1 MKTVLLLMTSCTL
14 AASAFAAPSV
24 DDCSTPATDSITP
37 ATSIQRLYAA
47 DLVAWLQGATDHTV
61 YEGNHQGRWS
71 EGDQLIFSI
80 DGQSYRQNR
89 YYLDGFR
96 INDRFASGS
105 TLYPTLYDNH
115 SVEVDP
121 AATAL
126 RFASRDAADHVQ
138 LTANAGGLGGINPTT
153 EGIIHLFHGTGTE
166 GLYRHD
172 DNRHRQHVRGAASLR
187 ALLHSRHGQHELLA
201 SYGNR
206 RLPQYD
212 QDGLLTEHPLYGA
225 QHFKL
230 QAIGRIATRGYFHHV
245 GYLANVSGKEDGF
258 SEFYYNRQEQ
268 PRLATYS
275 ASVYGNH
282 DDHRTTL
289 ATGLTWATTTF
300 RHDDAG
306 FAKNLIDQDGESLE
320 PWMPDGRMHE
330 LSWSAD
336 YARRLTTAAP
346 VRLTLKGKAY
356 NSLIGHHAESRTWTN
371 VVYLQHVGAASAT
384 PLIRY
389 DWQSRSFAGALLE
402 NEVVLQAEGHGRDAA
417 CFSYG
422 ATLGMS
428 LDGMLLRTNSKVT
441 PNLVASLSCRWRPW
455 QWLEVSG
462 RLYHDRMTYDIETLR
477 YMSTRYMNADI
488 KALSANDVNASAG
501 TLLTRSGGRYHR
513 YARRLWQPSFVGIEI
528 PIVARFGRHEV
539 ALIQGYRKFYHT
551 WLTQYEG
558 GATANGYFVDTPLTA
573 EMLADEHVATD
584 GPLPTLPLYYLHPG
598 EHSYEVGYM
607 PEGLMGKGPLTATPY
622 YMSQLTRYTYHGRKV
637 EASVGWQSMMGVG
650 YCGLGNGP
658 GSNNVG
664 VLSES
669 TANPNTFLVI
679 KNSQLDGTKGRYP
692 TAGRYDQDRAY
703 VCRLLLAYNLSRH
716 VQLGAMG
723 SWTDGQP
730 FTYYRI
736 FTNTADG
743 SVTSGAASP
752 TQVAIV
758 PGCSRGINPTD
769 GNFGCRESAIFHIDL
784 HARFRWTM
792 QGHDAELHVQS
803 YNVYDFGNVLN
814 EFCFPQGY
822 CEGRGPNMCLT
833 IPRGLIA
840 SFTLNL

>member
-1 MKTVLLLMTSCTL
+1 MFHRLSILLLTACTC
-14 AASAFAAPSV
+14 ASGACAVPS
-24 DDCSTPATDSITP
+24 ATDSITP
-37 ATSIQRLYAA
+37 ATSIRRLYAA

-71 EGDQLIFSI
+71 EGDQLLFSI

-89 YYLDGFR
+89 YSLDGFR

-105 TLYPTLYDNH
+105 TLYPALYDNH
-115 SVEVDP
+115 TVQIDP

-126 RFASRDAADHVQ
+126 QFASRDAAEHVQ

-166 GLYRHD
+166 GLYRPD
-172 DNRHRQHVRGAASLR
+172 DNRHRQHVRGAAALR
-187 ALLHSRHGQHELLA
+187 ALLHSRHGQHEVLA

-206 RLPQYD
+206 MQPQYD
-212 QDGLLTEHPLYGA
+212 QDGLLAAHPLYGA
-225 QHFKL
+225 QYYKL
-230 QAIGRIATRGYFHHV
+230 QAVGRIATRGYFHHV
-245 GYLANVSGKEDGF
+245 GYLANISGKEDGY
-258 SEFYYNRQEQ
+258 SEFYYNRHEQ

-282 DDHRTTL
+282 DSGPTALT
-289 ATGLTWATTTF
+289 TGLTWTTTTF
-300 RHDDAG
+300 RHDDVG

-336 YARRLTTAAP
+336 YVHPLLQDARRQLTVEA
-346 VRLTLKGKAY
+346 KAY
-356 NSLIGHHAESRTWTN
+356 NSLVGHHAGSRDWSN
-371 VVYLQHVGAASAT
+371 EVYVQHVGDDMAV
-384 PLIRY
+384 PLYRY

-402 NEVVLQAEGHGRDAA
+402 NEVVLQAEGHSHDAA
-417 CFSYG
+417 RFTYG

-428 LDGMLLRTNSKVT
+428 LDGMLLRQNSKVT
-441 PNLVASLSCRWRPW
+441 PNVLASLYCRWQPW

-462 RLYHDRMTYDIETLR
+462 RLYHDRMTYDVETMR
-477 YMSTRYMNADI
+477 YMSTRYMNADVTDPG
-488 KALSANDVNASAG
+488 SG
-501 TLLTRSGGRYHR
+501 TLLTQSGGRHHR
-513 YARRLWQPSFVGIEI
+513 YARRLWQPSYAGIEV
-528 PIVARFGRHEV
+528 PIVARFGRHEI
-539 ALIQGYRKFYHT
+539 ALIQGFRKFYHT
-551 WLTQYEG
+551 WMTQYEG
-558 GATANGYFVDTPLTA
+558 GAAANGHFVDTPLTA

-584 GPLPTLPLYYLHPG
+584 GSLPTIPLYYLQPG
-598 EHSYEVGYM
+598 AHSYEVGYM
-607 PEGLMGKGPLTATPY
+607 PEGLMGKGFFTGTPY

-637 EASVGWQSMMGVG
+637 EASIGWQSMMGVG

-679 KNSQLDGTKGRYP
+679 KNSMADGTKGRYP
-692 TAGRYDQDRAY
+692 AAGRYDQDRAY
-703 VCRLLLAYNLSRH
+703 VCRLLLAYNVGRH

-730 FTYYRI
+730 FSYYRV
-736 FTNTADG
+736 FTNTAAG
-743 SVTSGAASP
+743 SAASSAVAPSSP

-758 PGCSRGINPTD
+758 PGCTRGINPTD

-803 YNVYDFGNVLN
+803 YNVYDFGNVLG

-833 IPRGLIA
+833 IPRGVIA
-840 SFTLNL
+840 SVTINL